1 MVGQMMDR
9 EKVENFFSDSIQLLY
24 IFGIFVSRFR
34 FLKRIYENYSIGFVY
49 RPLCLV

>member
-9 EKVENFFSDSIQLLY
+9 ERVENFFSHSIQLLH

-49 RPLCLV
+49 RTLCLV